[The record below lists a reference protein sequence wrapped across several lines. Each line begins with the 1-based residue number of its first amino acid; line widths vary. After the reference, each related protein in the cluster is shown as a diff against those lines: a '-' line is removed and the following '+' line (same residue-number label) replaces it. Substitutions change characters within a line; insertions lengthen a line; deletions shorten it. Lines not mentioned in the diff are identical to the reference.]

1 MARESESELRNEVHL
16 RGRVSKPADERLLP
30 SGDRL
35 VSVRVIVP
43 RPRNRARPS
52 VTVDT
57 FDCVAWTARTGDA
70 LLKLLADDPVEIT
83 GALRRR
89 FWRGQSGAAS
99 RVEVEVSRVR
109 RLPHP
114 P

>member
-1 MARESESELRNEVHL
+1 MTKSSDAIGTNEVHL
-16 RGRVSKPADERLLP
+16 RGRVSNQPDERVLP

-35 VSVRVIVP
+35 VSVRVVVP
-43 RPRNRARPS
+43 RPPSRARPS
-52 VTVDT
+52 ATVDT
-57 FDCVAWTARTGDA
+57 FDCVAWSARAGDS
-70 LLKLLADDPVEIT
+70 LLRLAPHDHVEIV

-89 FWRGQSGAAS
+89 FWRGATGAAS

>member
-1 MARESESELRNEVHL
+1 MASEPEPEMRNEVHL
-16 RGRVSKPADERLLP
+16 RGRVSKQPDERLLP

-43 RPRNRARPS
+43 RPPNRVRPS

-57 FDCVAWTARTGDA
+57 FDCVAWTARVGDA
-70 LLKLLADDPVEIT
+70 LLKLAADDPVEIT

-89 FWRGQSGAAS
+89 FWRGESGAAS
-99 RVEVEVSRVR
+99 RVEVEVSRVQRLR
-109 RLPHP
+109 RP